1 MNDLLSA
8 ARSLR
13 PLVEAEA
20 DATDR
25 ELTMTR
31 PVIEALAKQSE
42 GALQQTGIDPRT
54 ALLVRIA
61 ALVALDAA
69 PASYLVHLGI
79 ADRGGVRAE
88 TIEAT
93 LVELAPLVGT
103 ARIVSAAGKI
113 NQALRELATP

>member
-1 MNDLLSA
+1 MSITEDFDDTL
-8 ARSLR
+8 
-13 PLVEAEA
+13 
-20 DATDR
+20 R
-25 ELTMTR
+25 ELAQGGG
-31 PVIEALAKQSE
+31 PVLEALAKQSE
-42 GALQQTGIDPRT
+42 GALQQSGIDPQT

-79 ADRGGVRAE
+79 ADRAGIRAE

-113 NQALRELATP
+113 NQALRELSTP